1 MTNHQ
6 RGFFVRF
13 HRGQSVMEYT
23 ILIVTVV
30 AAFIAM
36 NVYMRR
42 AVNHR
47 LHTIELEA
55 NPGVQ
60 IVNQ

>member
-1 MTNHQ
+1 MNKK
-6 RGFFVRF
+6 RGILLRLR
-13 HRGQSVMEYT
+13 RGQSVLEYT

-47 LHTIELEA
+47 LHTIELES

-60 IVNQ
+60 IVNH